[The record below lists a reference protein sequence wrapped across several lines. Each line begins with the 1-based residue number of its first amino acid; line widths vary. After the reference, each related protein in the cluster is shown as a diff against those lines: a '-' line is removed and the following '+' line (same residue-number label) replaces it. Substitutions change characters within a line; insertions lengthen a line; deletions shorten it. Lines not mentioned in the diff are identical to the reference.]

1 MSALPT
7 APQRAQRVRGVPG
20 VGLRTADGMEW
31 LRWGKGHRWYGPG
44 QPYEAGWVIARCTH
58 QTGEFVRLSADDPGY
73 ELGNRWDACG
83 RCAVRFESF
92 TVQSCTRPGKY
103 GNPFVVAQN
112 ERGTYVV
119 TLDGAVIEDGSSWG
133 GTGSWWT
140 PDPERNDAQVREHTK
155 KLANASAIIGFANR
169 VMCDWPDAMF
179 HDLAR
184 FDYLSCFCPLDK
196 PCHVDAIIAE
206 GARRGIWGG
215 G

>member
-1 MSALPT
+1 MSAS
-7 APQRAQRVRGVPG
+7 PQRAQRVRGVSG
-20 VGLRTADGMEW
+20 VGLRTPDGREW
-31 LRWGKGHRWYGPG
+31 LRWGKGHRWPAENINGPT
-44 QPYEAGWVIARCTH
+44 EAGWVIARCTH
-58 QTGEFVRLSADDPGY
+58 QTGDFVRLSEDSQAFD
-73 ELGNRWDACG
+73 LGCEWDVCDG
-83 RCAVRFESF
+83 CRDVFDTF

-179 HDLAR
+179 RDLAR
-184 FDYLSCFCPLDK
+184 FDYLSCFCPLDQ

-215 G
+215 S